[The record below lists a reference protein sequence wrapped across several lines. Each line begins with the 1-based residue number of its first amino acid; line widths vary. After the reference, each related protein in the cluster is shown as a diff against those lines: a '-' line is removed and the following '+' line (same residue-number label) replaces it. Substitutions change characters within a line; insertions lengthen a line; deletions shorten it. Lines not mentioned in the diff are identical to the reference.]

1 MSRSLR
7 TPDRTFART
16 HSSTTSLR
24 DHKTLKSP
32 AAVVE
37 VEVKVLASAMAA
49 IRTEISVKNL
59 APITLLTRMVSRSRL
74 TKRVS
79 L

>member
-1 MSRSLR
+1 M
-7 TPDRTFART
+7 
-16 HSSTTSLR
+16 
-24 DHKTLKSP
+24 
-32 AAVVE
+32 VE